1 MTLTAFLSTGRLA
14 GKHIVNE
21 YTYRMSQ
28 QRRLTYLLLI
38 NITMIFG
45 LITVGLFSNSLS
57 VLAAGGDF
65 AADSFA
71 IALGLFAIHRRD
83 NHGDEKA
90 TTYVALVNAGM
101 LFIITFFVIYQS
113 VNRLLTNSP
122 EIHALPVFIVALLSA
137 IGMAAG
143 IFILGRGAGK
153 EDLHMRSVFLDT
165 VSDGLSAAGVAVVGI
180 IIFITHKYYWL
191 DSLAAI
197 LISLVIGYGAV
208 RLLIDV
214 MKSLKSGQP
223 LSLDDD

>member
-1 MTLTAFLSTGRLA
+1 
-14 GKHIVNE
+14 
-21 YTYRMSQ
+21 MSQ
-28 QRRLTYLLLI
+28 RKRLTYLLLI
-38 NITMIFG
+38 NIAMISG
-45 LITVGLFSNSLS
+45 LVAVGLFSNSLS

-71 IALGLFAIHRRD
+71 IALGLFAVHRRD
-83 NHGDEKA
+83 NRGDEKA

-101 LFIITFFVIYQS
+101 LFAITLFVIYQA

-122 EIHALPVFIVALLSA
+122 EIHALPVFVVAILSA

-143 IFILGRGAGK
+143 IFILGKGAGN
-153 EDLHMRSVFLDT
+153 EDLHMRSVLIDT

-180 IIFITHKYYWL
+180 IIYVTHKYYWL
-191 DSLAAI
+191 DSVAAL
-197 LISLVIGYGAV
+197 LISLVIGYIAV

-214 MKSLKSGQP
+214 MKSFKSGQP